1 MMKFKVIMTSLTLLF
16 ASVISLDSASA
27 QTRLGVR
34 GGVYMDQDDPFVGAH
49 FVHTIQRNWVFNPNF
64 EYVLLESNTGSLFT
78 INADLH
84 YDLPSSRRSSTI
96 FWLGG
101 GLGISHFS
109 LENVSTTNTGL
120 NLLMGASFGRR
131 GTIPFVQ
138 VKVLVDD
145 ESQLVLGGGVTF

>member
-1 MMKFKVIMTSLTLLF
+1 MKFKTILALLAF
-16 ASVISLDSASA
+16 MLLGALSFDRAAA
-27 QTRLGVR
+27 QTRFGVR
-34 GGVYMDQDDPFVGAH
+34 GGVYLDQDDPFVGAH
-49 FVHTIQRNWVFNPNF
+49 FVHQIQPRWMFNPNF
-64 EYVLLESNTGSLFT
+64 EYVLVDRGSQFT

-84 YDLPSSRRSSTI
+84 YDLPSRSTTV

-109 LENVSTTNTGL
+109 VQDFNNTDLGL

-138 VKVLVDD
+138 VKVLV
-145 ESQLVLGGGVTF
+145 EENSQLVLGGGITF

>member
-1 MMKFKVIMTSLTLLF
+1 MVKLNIMMAWLVLMLLTLG
-16 ASVISLDSASA
+16 SANA
-27 QTRLGVR
+27 QTRFGVR
-34 GGVYMDQDDPFVGAH
+34 GGVYLDQDDPFVGAH
-49 FVHTIQRNWVFNPNF
+49 FLHQIQRHWMFNPNF
-64 EYVLLESNTGSLFT
+64 EYVFLDRDDASMFT

-84 YDLPSSRRSSTI
+84 YDLPSSSRSSTI

-109 LENVSTTNTGL
+109 AGDFNNTDTGL

-138 VKVLVDD
+138 VKVIVQD
-145 ESQLVLGGGVTF
+145 ESQLVVGGGLTF